1 MVGIC
6 SLWHAGLLESM
17 SAAVAHPSLPAIEQD
32 IASLV
37 GDEDTEARQMR
48 AVAIALLA
56 ILDSLAEVHSSSS
69 SSSSSSSQWCIGG
82 DTRVY
87 GVYQPPGFL
96 TAYTHLSE

>member
-1 MVGIC
+1 
-6 SLWHAGLLESM
+6 M

-69 SSSSSSSQWCIGG
+69 SSSSSQWCIGG
-82 DTRVY
+82 IRGYTAYTNLRV
-87 GVYQPPGFL
+87 FL
-96 TAYTHLSE
+96 TAYTYLSDHK

>member
-1 MVGIC
+1 LFLQKLVGIC

-69 SSSSSSSQWCIGG
+69 SSSSSQ
-82 DTRVY
+82 
-87 GVYQPPGFL
+87 
-96 TAYTHLSE
+96 